1 MPECGSAAGDPE
13 PVDRDVHVG
22 ERRARLSR
30 CARRRHRH
38 LGLPDAGNGRRRVA
52 RASEGAASRLGAD
65 HHERLLR
72 HRRHRP
78 RRQPC
83 GHLPVRE
90 QALVRSRPQG
100 DDPRGAEPPSA
111 ADREPRARRRGARAA
126 RRHPAPEARA
136 RTTRA
141 RIARHHARALD
152 RGRRRAA
159 RGMNVSDHTAM
170 SAKFTTH
177 CGRIADLDW
186 IRALYE
192 LGQKAANGAHPQ
204 QVSQEILEHIVR
216 GFAAESGSIALIVD
230 GTVDQLEL
238 AAGTDLPSGLIGKE
252 LPRGTGVFGHV
263 VATGQP
269 VLVNGNAAET
279 GLPLRGSAERQ
290 RSTHSAMCWPLQVA
304 GRTIGA
310 VAVNRAETSPRY
322 TPDDL
327 EQGQALTSL
336 LALVMANHRM
346 HVERDARILEL
357 STLNATMQR
366 INAML
371 EDAQNQVIQ
380 SEKLASIGQMAAGVA
395 HEINNPLAFA
405 LSNLGSLEAYLASLF
420 ELLDAYV
427 DADASI
433 DASGNAALAT
443 ARKLRAGVDVAFLR
457 SDTADLVAESREGLL
472 RVKRIVQDLR
482 DFSRG
487 GAEEVRQALDIHD
500 ALDRTLNIVRNE
512 LKYKANIV
520 REYGALPEIE
530 CVPSRLNQ

>member
-1 MPECGSAAGDPE
+1 
-13 PVDRDVHVG
+13 
-22 ERRARLSR
+22 
-30 CARRRHRH
+30 
-38 LGLPDAGNGRRRVA
+38 
-52 RASEGAASRLGAD
+52 
-65 HHERLLR
+65 
-72 HRRHRP
+72 
-78 RRQPC
+78 
-83 GHLPVRE
+83 
-90 QALVRSRPQG
+90 
-100 DDPRGAEPPSA
+100 
-111 ADREPRARRRGARAA
+111 
-126 RRHPAPEARA
+126 
-136 RTTRA
+136 
-141 RIARHHARALD
+141 
-152 RGRRRAA
+152 
-159 RGMNVSDHTAM
+159 M
-170 SAKFTTH
+170 SAKSTTN
-177 CGRIADLDW
+177 CGRTADIDW

-230 GTVDQLEL
+230 GTTDQLEL

-346 HVERDARILEL
+346 HVERDAQILEL
-357 STLNATMQR
+357 QTLNATMQR
-366 INAML
+366 INGML

-405 LSNLGSLEAYLASLF
+405 LSNLGSLEAYLANLF
-420 ELLDAYV
+420 ALLDAYV
-427 DADASI
+427 EADAAI
-433 DASGNAALAT
+433 DAPGNAALAA

-530 CVPSRLNQ
+530 CVPSRLNQVFLNLLVNAGQSIDGVGTITISTGVDGDEAWIAVADTGCGIPPENLNRIFDPFFTTKPVGQGTGLGLSVSHSIVRKHGGRLDVESEVGRGTRFTIRLPLASASAPTVVSDVEKRAA